1 MRVVARRGDTGPT
14 LTPRSQRAGAA
25 TGAPSPPPTSF
36 DTNPPRG
43 TRDFPPPA
51 LRARDWLFDHFRA
64 VSRSYGFEAFET
76 PVLEAESLFTRK
88 AGEEIATQ
96 LYNFE
101 DRGGRRVALRPEL
114 TPSLARLVLAQGPAL
129 ALPAKWYTVG
139 QCWRYERTT
148 RGRRREHYQWNM
160 DIIGVEGVAA
170 EAELLSAI
178 VSFFRRVGLTADD
191 VVLKVS
197 SRKVLTGVMA
207 ACGVPA
213 ESFGRACVAVDK
225 LDKVPASAVATELT
239 GLGITADAAAQV
251 IAATQSADLDALA
264 ALLGDGDAGVAE
276 IRDLFALA
284 DAHGIADWLTFDP
297 SIVRGLAYYTGVVF
311 EGRDRGGALRA
322 ICGGGR
328 YDALLAT
335 YGGPPTPC
343 TGFGFGDCVI
353 QELLSDKGLAPD
365 LRASVDDL
373 VVPLTDA
380 LRPAATALAAR
391 LRAAGRSVDLVLDAR
406 RMKWVFKH
414 AERSG
419 ASRLVIVGEREYA
432 DGNVTVKDLAART
445 EALVKADE
453 LV

>member
-1 MRVVARRGDTGPT
+1 MRVVARGGVPT
-14 LTPRSQRAGAA
+14 RDPLPRQRAGAA
-25 TGAPSPPPTSF
+25 TGAPTTPPPSSF

-64 VSRSYGFEAFET
+64 VSRAYGFEAFET

-88 AGEEIATQ
+88 AGEEISGQ
-96 LYNFE
+96 LYSFE

-129 ALPAKWYTVG
+129 ALPAKWCTVG

-160 DIIGVEGVAA
+160 DIVGVEGVAA
-170 EAELLSAI
+170 EAELLAAI
-178 VSFFRRVGLTADD
+178 VSFFTRVGLTPAD

-207 ACGVPA
+207 AAGVPA
-213 ESFGRACVAVDK
+213 DAFGRACVAVDK
-225 LDKVPASAVATELT
+225 LDKVPAAAVAAELT
-239 GLGITADAAAQV
+239 SLGITEDAAASI
-251 IAATQSADLDALA
+251 IAATQTADLDALA
-264 ALLGDGDAGVAE
+264 ALLGDADGGVADV
-276 IRDLFALA
+276 RALFALA
-284 DAHGIADWLTFDP
+284 DAHGIRDWLAFDP
-297 SIVRGLAYYTGVVF
+297 SIVRGLAYYTGLVF
-311 EGRDRGGALRA
+311 EGRDRAGTLRA

-328 YDALLAT
+328 YDGLLST

-343 TGFGFGDCVI
+343 AGFGFGDCVI
-353 QELLSDKGLAPD
+353 QELLADKGLVPALAP
-365 LRASVDDL
+365 SVDDL
-373 VVPLTDA
+373 IVPLTDA

-391 LRAAGRSVDLVLDAR
+391 LRAAGRAVDLVLDGR

-414 AERSG
+414 AERVG
-419 ASRLVIVGEREYA
+419 AARLVIVGEREFA